1 MDLRT
6 ALSRAKR
13 GFRDDLRLHLIA
25 IASLVVAFLC
35 LEAALLS
42 VANLARVADRWR
54 GAQHL
59 TVYLKDG
66 QQQSE
71 VGQLRLVLES
81 LHEAQE
87 VRHVTA
93 EQARQEFA
101 AQVEAGVDPNSLPAD
116 AFPASLEVV
125 LRGGVSQQR
134 AGEIAERVR
143 SFGAVEDV
151 ETYRDWFAQMSTL
164 LSAGRSAVALLAL
177 LVAVC
182 VLAIIGNTIRLAVA
196 NRRREIE
203 VLKLCGATD
212 GYVRNPFVLEGAVQ
226 AIAAAIVALL
236 LLLVAYLCLRG
247 HIESTLSSVIG
258 VKPAFL
264 EPMVMAGVVLGGGL
278 MGALGSALSL
288 RRYLRV

>member
-1 MDLRT
+1 MDLWT

-13 GFRDDLRLHLIA
+13 GFRDDLRLHLVA

-42 VANLARVADRWR
+42 VANLERIADRWR

-66 QQQSE
+66 QQSGE
-71 VGQLRLVLES
+71 VAQLRLVLES

-87 VRHVTA
+87 VRHVSA

-101 AQVEAGVDPNSLPAD
+101 AQVDVGVDPRSLPAD

-125 LRGGVSQQR
+125 LRDHVSQQR
-134 AGEIAERVR
+134 ASEIAARVR
-143 SFGAVEDV
+143 SFGPVEEV

-164 LSAGRSAVALLAL
+164 LQAGRSAVALLAL

-212 GYVRNPFVLEGAVQ
+212 GYVRNPFLLEGAVQ
-226 AIAAAIVALL
+226 AVAAAIVALVL
-236 LLLVAYLCLRG
+236 LLIAYLCFRG
-247 HIESTLSSVIG
+247 HVESTLSAVVG

-264 EPMVMAGVVLGGGL
+264 EPLVMLAVVLGGGAI
-278 MGALGSALSL
+278 GALGSALSL